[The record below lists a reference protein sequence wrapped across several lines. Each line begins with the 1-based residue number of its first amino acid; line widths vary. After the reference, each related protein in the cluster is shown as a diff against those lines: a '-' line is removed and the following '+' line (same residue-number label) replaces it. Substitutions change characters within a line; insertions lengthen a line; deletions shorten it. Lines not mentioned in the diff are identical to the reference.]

1 MAKAPSRSTG
11 AGSGAAALSL
21 PRRGHR
27 HPLLL
32 QRRLR
37 SMLFWP
43 ALLIALLCTALVV
56 LSPPGIEPHRL
67 YLVAAGLGGWAIAI
81 LTFWFSL
88 RTHATCWEDGL
99 RLRFPFYEVRIPYRD
114 MQSTRLGQLG
124 RQFPPE
130 CEPWSRRHFLE
141 PLFAS
146 TVVVVEVSAL
156 PAPRHQL
163 HLWMSRYLLSP
174 DTPGFMLPVRDWL
187 TFRAELDEF
196 RSRSYYR

>member
-67 YLVAAGLGGWAIAI
+67 
-81 LTFWFSL
+81 
-88 RTHATCWEDGL
+88 
-99 RLRFPFYEVRIPYRD
+99 
-114 MQSTRLGQLG
+114 
-124 RQFPPE
+124 
-130 CEPWSRRHFLE
+130 
-141 PLFAS
+141 
-146 TVVVVEVSAL
+146 
-156 PAPRHQL
+156 
-163 HLWMSRYLLSP
+163 
-174 DTPGFMLPVRDWL
+174 
-187 TFRAELDEF
+187 
-196 RSRSYYR
+196 